1 MGWGVMKAFRLR
13 QMRQFYATIILIAA
27 LLLQAFIPQG
37 FMPNFDAKNAFELS
51 ICRSSDLPTSN
62 D

>member
-1 MGWGVMKAFRLR
+1 MQAFRLR